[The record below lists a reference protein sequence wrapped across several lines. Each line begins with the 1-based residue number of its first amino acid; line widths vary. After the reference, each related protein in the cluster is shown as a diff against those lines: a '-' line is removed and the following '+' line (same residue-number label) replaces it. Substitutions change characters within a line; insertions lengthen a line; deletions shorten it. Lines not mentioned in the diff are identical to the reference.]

1 METLGSYLL
10 QMACWLAGFWLVYAA
25 FLKKE
30 TFFELN
36 RWFLLIGLVASM
48 VMPLFPVRYDVVREP
63 IDFSTLKIVG
73 QVATAEVSEGFSA
86 SDYLIIGYAFGVLFF
101 LLRFVWQI
109 AKLRRLRHH
118 SESVEFGS
126 TQLIKLEKDT
136 APFSFFRTI
145 YVSKKLCGE
154 TELKTVIAHEKVHID
169 QRHWADL
176 LLLEVARALQWFNP
190 LLMIYRKAV
199 MQNHEYL
206 ADSGTLRNGVS
217 ARTYKAVLA
226 NQMLGV
232 PVLQVA
238 NGFTL
243 FNPTKRILMMNKDKT
258 TPVKRLKLLWALPV
272 IALLLVS
279 FAKPNYVSGE
289 NPNTVVGADE
299 KTITVTGKVT
309 DENGKPLPGTSI
321 VVKNSSTG
329 AVSDAQG
336 KYTLTGIK
344 PDDEIVFSFVGYG
357 TKVVKAASKL
367 NVSMS
372 REVVV
377 IGYANNQMAPPPPP
391 PPPSPFAIR
400 SKDGGKPLFV
410 IDGNSNV
417 DPNTIDPNTISSIEV
432 LKDQSAIATYGD
444 KAKDGVIL
452 ITTKKENAP
461 PPPPPSANDE
471 VFVVVEDVP
480 EFPGGLEALSKYINQ
495 KATEANEE
503 GFAEVRFLVDNDGL
517 VKDVKAV
524 STESDKL
531 NKLATGIIAG
541 FPKWKP
547 GMQRG
552 KAVPVMMQIGIDFGS
567 KCITT
572 KHKFMNEK

>member
-169 QRHWADL
+169 ERHWADL

-190 LLMIYRKAV
+190 LLLIYRKAV

-289 NPNTVVGADE
+289 NPSTVANADE

-309 DENGKPLPGTSI
+309 DEKGNPI
-321 VVKNSSTG
+321 
-329 AVSDAQG
+329 D
-336 KYTLTGIK
+336 LT
-344 PDDEIVFSFVGYG
+344 
-357 TKVVKAASKL
+357 A
-367 NVSMS
+367 MS
-372 REVVV
+372 E
-377 IGYANNQMAPPPPP
+377 NDSEQE
-391 PPPSPFAIR
+391 SE
-400 SKDGGKPLFV
+400 
-410 IDGNSNV
+410 GNRLLK
-417 DPNTIDPNTISSIEV
+417 ISHH
-432 LKDQSAIATYGD
+432 
-444 KAKDGVIL
+444 
-452 ITTKKENAP
+452 
-461 PPPPPSANDE
+461 
-471 VFVVVEDVP
+471 F
-480 EFPGGLEALSKYINQ
+480 INI
-495 KATEANEE
+495 
-503 GFAEVRFLVDNDGL
+503 
-517 VKDVKAV
+517 
-524 STESDKL
+524 DKL
-531 NKLATGIIAG
+531 NINLIDTINPFQRAYEVLSKTVDAPTLKIIQDTIAEQKFDMPMELAITLFKGPLKEWIVAHNG
-541 FPKWKP
+541 EQPSLNDPNPKTRELACALQMLKNLKIR
-547 GMQRG
+547 Q
-552 KAVPVMMQIGIDFGS
+552 MMGLDYEP
-567 KCITT
+567 
-572 KHKFMNEK
+572 EKKN